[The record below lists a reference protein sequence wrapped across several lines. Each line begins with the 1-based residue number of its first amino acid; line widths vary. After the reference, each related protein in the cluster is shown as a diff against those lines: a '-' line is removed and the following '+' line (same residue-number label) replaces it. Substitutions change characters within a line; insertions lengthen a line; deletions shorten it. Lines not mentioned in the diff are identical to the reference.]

1 MNEKELAAKLLRI
14 FPNITVYVTRKNSNL
29 RVHFK
34 AEEHNYV
41 PSKWVLGNALDIPLD
56 KIKVE
61 FKNYDDG
68 IWQGPGKLFTLLGG
82 VYL

>member
-1 MNEKELAAKLLRI
+1 MNEKELASKLI
-14 FPNITVYVTRKNSNL
+14 NTFPDITIYVTRKNSNL

-34 AEEHNYV
+34 AEEHNFV
-41 PSKWVLGNALDIPLD
+41 PSKWLLGNVLGIPLKD
-56 KIKVE
+56 IKVA

-68 IWQGPGKLFTLLGG
+68 IWSGPGKLFTLING